1 MEFLDINYA
10 EVKPKEVDS
19 NFLNGILFLVDKGL
33 ESKDLQDPVALSAEL
48 DEKVQKQITA
58 IGETK
63 PNTQDK
69 AIVSAL
75 FNRYP
80 KMLEDKSD
88 VKEFKEHLTNLFKAK
103 EMTDG
108 SIKYLIERLMQPDTL
123 EKGSAPAPVQQA
135 APQVQQQPAANT
147 KQQSQAQ
154 VQPQESNNS
163 EEDENFFEEWFSSY
177 DVESELTEDEFSSLL
192 DECNDCND
200 SSKEVLKL
208 NPARKFI
215 KAKLMDKE
223 LSSDGIN
230 EGFRRAATFIIRK
243 ESEYHGVNMM
253 AMAPTKDHNDGYQIG
268 DEIIK
273 VSKDKAKSFMLDKRG
288 NLVTKSMEQPNIDK

>member
-10 EVKPKEVDS
+10 EVKPKEVDQ

-33 ESKDLQDPVALSAEL
+33 ESKDLQDPIALSAEL
-48 DEKVQKQITA
+48 EDKVQKQIQNV
-58 IGETK
+58 GEAK
-63 PNTQDK
+63 PSTQDK
-69 AIVSAL
+69 AIVSGL
-75 FNRYP
+75 FSRYP

-103 EMTDG
+103 EMSDG

-135 APQVQQQPAANT
+135 QPQVQQQSAANT

-163 EEDENFFEEWFSSY
+163 EEDEDFYEEWFSSY
-177 DVESELTEDEFSSLL
+177 DVESDLTEDEFSSMV
-192 DECNDCND
+192 DDCHD
-200 SSKEVLKL
+200 CSSREYKV

-215 KAKLMDKE
+215 KAKLIDKE
-223 LSSDGIN
+223 LSEDGIT
-230 EGFRRAATFIIRK
+230 EGFRRAATFIMMK
-243 ESEYHGVNMM
+243 ESEYHGGTLVSME
-253 AMAPTKDHNDGYQIG
+253 PTKDHNDGYQIG

-273 VSKDKAKSFMLDKRG
+273 VNKDKARSFMLDKRG
-288 NLVTKSMEQPNIDK
+288 NLVTKSMEQPKIDK